1 VTYEQDWLDDKA
13 LPAMNLQDPS
23 AFMDHMAAACHAD
36 RLAIQYCMPL
46 PRHYMQT
53 ARYDEVTTIRTSG
66 DRFERGKWDEFLYGA
81 RLASALGVWPWADVF
96 MSNETENVLLG
107 TLSGGPVGVGDPI
120 GELDRTNLMRVVRGD
135 GVIAK
140 PDSVLVPLD
149 SSFIQDANHAPG
161 SMIAATYS
169 DHGAIR
175 AWYVIAYERGT
186 TGSAP
191 AISPSS
197 LGMTG
202 RLVAYDF
209 FGATARLVSADDQV
223 TVPQRDGFGYLI
235 LVPLG
240 KSGIALLGDA
250 DQFVSL
256 SRQRISSLSDAGRV
270 ETTVIFAKGESERTL
285 LGYSPISPAVSA
297 QSGQASLSAYGQDTR
312 LFQINVRPDRNGV
325 ARVIIGPGP

>member
-1 VTYEQDWLDDKA
+1 
-13 LPAMNLQDPS
+13 
-23 AFMDHMAAACHAD
+23 MDHMAAACRANQ
-36 RLAIQYCMPL
+36 LTIQYCMAL

-53 ARYDEVTTIRTSG
+53 ARYDGVTTIRTSG

-81 RLASALGVWPWADVF
+81 CLASALGVWPWADVF
-96 MSNETENVLLG
+96 MSNETENVLLA
-107 TLSGGPVGVGDPI
+107 TLSGGPVGIGDPI
-120 GELDRTNLMRVVRGD
+120 GKLDGRNLMRVVRGD

-140 PDSVLVPLD
+140 PDSALLPLD
-149 SSFIQDANHAPG
+149 SSFIQDANHPSG

-175 AWYVIAYERGT
+175 AWYVVAYDRGT
-186 TGSAP
+186 SSSAP

-202 RLVAYDF
+202 QLVAYDF
-209 FGATARLVSADDQV
+209 FGANAKLVSANDQV
-223 TVPQRDGFGYLI
+223 PVPQHDGFGYLI

-240 KSGIALLGDA
+240 KSGAALLGDA

-256 SRQRISSLSDAGRV
+256 SRERISSLSDAGRI

-297 QSGQASLSAYGQDTR
+297 QSGQASLSAYAQETR
-312 LFQINVRPDRNGV
+312 LFQINVRPDRNGI
-325 ARVIIGPGP
+325 ARVIIAPSP